1 MNAAPQTQG
10 AGRKRFIAG
19 NWKMNLDRK
28 NGLALA
34 STLRER
40 CGSRTDLDV
49 AVFPPF
55 VYVPEVARAL
65 AGSSIRVGGQNCC
78 DQASGAFT
86 GEVSAGMLVDVG
98 ATMVILGHSERRH
111 VYGETDE
118 LVHRKVRAALTAGLD
133 VILCVGETLAERQ
146 AASTEKVISR
156 QLKRGLEGVTAAEF
170 ARITIAYEPVWA
182 IGTGQNA
189 TPEQAS
195 QAHGYLRGVLTSL
208 YDDGVAARVRIQYGG
223 SVKPANVQTL
233 LSAPEVD
240 GCLVG
245 GASIQAESFL
255 PLLIS

>member
-1 MNAAPQTQG
+1 M
-10 AGRKRFIAG
+10 
-19 NWKMNLDRK
+19 
-28 NGLALA
+28 LA
-34 STLRER
+34 
-40 CGSRTDLDV
+40 
-49 AVFPPF
+49 
-55 VYVPEVARAL
+55 
-65 AGSSIRVGGQNCC
+65 
-78 DQASGAFT
+78 
-86 GEVSAGMLVDVG
+86 DVG

-146 AASTEKVISR
+146 ASATEKVISR
-156 QLKRGLEGVTAAEF
+156 QLQRGLEGVSAAEF
-170 ARITIAYEPVWA
+170 SKITIAYEPVWA

-189 TPEQAS
+189 TPQQAS

-208 YDDGVAARVRIQYGG
+208 YDDRVAARVRIQYGG